1 MCLSNGEAKKPIV
14 IEYFWPNTKK
24 FRTVDTVPIDDGDK
38 ISHYRRNIAVMAP
51 KKGGIKSL
59 STVEEPGT
67 AVKSDS

>member
-1 MCLSNGEAKKPIV
+1 MAHTAGPISL
-14 IEYFWPNTKK
+14 K

-59 STVEEPGT
+59 STVE
-67 AVKSDS
+67 